1 MALLVA
7 VLVTPPARG
16 VMTFDTGAGKVHKL
30 SVTQDVT
37 LERGSQNFNSLEY
50 LIVSKHPE
58 YPNKRSLVQFEDLPS
73 SCPSS
78 NVISAKMYLY
88 FQYSHKASLMSVKSV
103 PLFSRYLRVYLVKK
117 AWNESQTTSTM
128 RLRGVPWSS
137 PWLALDGRDAEATPQ
152 QGTVTIFPHRP
163 KGFVEFDVT
172 YAVKDWSNGVAN
184 NGLVIRA
191 TNELD
196 PGRDTRFASN
206 ANMDSSTHAFVLVRC
221 GDGTNKQLQKLPPL
235 LVASV
240 LMKLIFFCVTFF
252 SQD

>member
-1 MALLVA
+1 M
-7 VLVTPPARG
+7 
-16 VMTFDTGAGKVHKL
+16 
-30 SVTQDVT
+30 
-37 LERGSQNFNSLEY
+37 
-50 LIVSKHPE
+50 
-58 YPNKRSLVQFEDLPS
+58 YP
-73 SCPSS
+73 
-78 NVISAKMYLY
+78 Y
-88 FQYSHKASLMSVKSV
+88 FQYSHKASFMSIKTV
-103 PLFSRYLRVYLVKK
+103 PLFSRYVRVYLVKK
-117 AWNESQTTSTM
+117 PWNESQTTSTM

-163 KGFVEFDVT
+163 KGFVEFDVP
-172 YAVKDWSNGVAN
+172 YAVKAWSNGVAN

-206 ANMDSSTHAFVLVRC
+206 ANIDSSTHAFVLVRC
-221 GDGTNKQLQKLPPL
+221 SDGSNKQLQKLPPL